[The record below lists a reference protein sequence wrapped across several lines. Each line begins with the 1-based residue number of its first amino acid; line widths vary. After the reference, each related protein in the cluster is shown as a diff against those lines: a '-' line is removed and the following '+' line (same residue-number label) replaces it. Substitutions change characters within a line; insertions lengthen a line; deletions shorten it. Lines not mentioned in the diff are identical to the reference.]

1 MQPLILTARETL
13 SPRITRFRF
22 ERPDKGPLPLFSG
35 GAHVMVEM
43 QDGDILRRNAYSL
56 ISDPEDGSGYE
67 IAVQREDQGRGG
79 SLFMHEK
86 ARPGDLMRVGLPV
99 NLFALNL
106 TARKHL
112 LIAGGVGITPFI
124 AQTRELQRLGL
135 PYELHYAVRA
145 RDELAALPLLPEG
158 VHVHVSAEGSRLDLG
173 AMLSAQP
180 LGTHLYVCASDDD
193 LVRVFD
199 PQTMQETHTLPS
211 GPDPELFVLSPDGGR
226 LYIANEDD
234 NLVTVVDTKTHQML
248 AEIPVGVEPE
258 GMGVSPDGK
267 IVVNTSETTNM
278 AHMIDTS
285 SYEIVANVLVDSR
298 PRFAEYTP
306 DGKLLFVTAEIGGTV
321 SVIDTATNEVT
332 KKITTISTAS
342 PEVIEA
348 SGNSSRK
355 RNSATDVSAATA
367 SASPVTP
374 CTITRC
380 SAVLP

>member
-124 AQTRELQRLGL
+124 AQTRELRRLGL

-158 VHVHVSAEGSRLDLG
+158 VHVHVSAEGSRMDLG

-180 LGTHLYVCASDDD
+180 LGTHLYVCASD
-193 LVRVFD
+193 R
-199 PQTMQETHTLPS
+199 M
-211 GPDPELFVLSPDGGR
+211 
-226 LYIANEDD
+226 
-234 NLVTVVDTKTHQML
+234 
-248 AEIPVGVEPE
+248 
-258 GMGVSPDGK
+258 
-267 IVVNTSETTNM
+267 
-278 AHMIDTS
+278 
-285 SYEIVANVLVDSR
+285 
-298 PRFAEYTP
+298 
-306 DGKLLFVTAEIGGTV
+306 
-321 SVIDTATNEVT
+321 
-332 KKITTISTAS
+332 ISTVLDSALALGWPRDALHS
-342 PEVIEA
+342 EEFLAPAPGEPFQVFCARSHKTLTVGAHESLLEA
-348 SGNSSRK
+348 LENAGIDAPWLCRGG
-355 RNSATDVSAATA
+355 ACGQCETDVIACDGTIEHHDHWLEPSERDRKIM
-367 SASPVTP
+367 P
-374 CTITRC
+374 CVSRFRGQLLTIDR
-380 SAVLP
+380 

>member
-158 VHVHVSAEGSRLDLG
+158 VHVHVSAEGSRMDLG

-180 LGTHLYVCASDDD
+180 LGTHLYVCASDRMISTVLDSALALGWPRD
-193 LVRVFD
+193 ALHSEEFLAPAPGEPFQVFCARSHKTLTVGAHESLLEALENAGID
-199 PQTMQETHTLPS
+199 APWLCRGGACGQCET
-211 GPDPELFVLSPDGGR
+211 DVIACGGTIEHHDHW
-226 LYIANEDD
+226 L
-234 NLVTVVDTKTHQML
+234 
-248 AEIPVGVEPE
+248 EPE
-258 GMGVSPDGK
+258 ERARKIMPCVSRFRGQLL
-267 IVVNTSETTNM
+267 T
-278 AHMIDTS
+278 ID
-285 SYEIVANVLVDSR
+285 R
-298 PRFAEYTP
+298 
-306 DGKLLFVTAEIGGTV
+306 
-321 SVIDTATNEVT
+321 
-332 KKITTISTAS
+332 
-342 PEVIEA
+342 
-348 SGNSSRK
+348 
-355 RNSATDVSAATA
+355 
-367 SASPVTP
+367 
-374 CTITRC
+374 
-380 SAVLP
+380 

>member
-158 VHVHVSAEGSRLDLG
+158 VHVHVSAEGSRMDLD
-173 AMLSAQP
+173 AILSEQP
-180 LGTHLYVCASDDD
+180 LGTHLYVCASD
-193 LVRVFD
+193 RMIS
-199 PQTMQETHTLPS
+199 T
-211 GPDPELFVLSPDGGR
+211 VL
-226 LYIANEDD
+226 
-234 NLVTVVDTKTHQML
+234 
-248 AEIPVGVEPE
+248 
-258 GMGVSPDGK
+258 
-267 IVVNTSETTNM
+267 
-278 AHMIDTS
+278 
-285 SYEIVANVLVDSR
+285 
-298 PRFAEYTP
+298 
-306 DGKLLFVTAEIGGTV
+306 
-321 SVIDTATNEVT
+321 DTAQSLGWPRDALHSEEFLAPAPGEPFQVFCARSHKTLTVGAHE
-332 KKITTISTAS
+332 SLL
-342 PEVIEA
+342 EA
-348 SGNSSRK
+348 LENAGIDAPWLCRGG
-355 RNSATDVSAATA
+355 ACGQCETDVIACDGTIEHHDHWLEPSERDRKIM
-367 SASPVTP
+367 P
-374 CTITRC
+374 CVSRFRGQLLTIDR
-380 SAVLP
+380 

>member
-22 ERPDKGPLPLFSG
+22 EHPEGRPLPLFSG

-124 AQTRELQRLGL
+124 AQTRELRRLGL

-158 VHVHVSAEGSRLDLG
+158 VHVHVSAEGSRMDLD
-173 AMLSAQP
+173 AILSEQP
-180 LGTHLYVCASDDD
+180 LGTHLYVCASDRMISTVLDTAQSLGWPRD
-193 LVRVFD
+193 ALHSEEFLAPAPGEPFQVFCARSHKTLTVGAHESLLEALENAGIAA
-199 PQTMQETHTLPS
+199 PWLCRGGACGQCET
-211 GPDPELFVLSPDGGR
+211 DVIACDGTIEHHDHW
-226 LYIANEDD
+226 L
-234 NLVTVVDTKTHQML
+234 
-248 AEIPVGVEPE
+248 EPE
-258 GMGVSPDGK
+258 
-267 IVVNTSETTNM
+267 E
-278 AHMIDTS
+278 
-285 SYEIVANVLVDSR
+285 R
-298 PRFAEYTP
+298 PRKIMPCVSRFR
-306 DGKLLFVTAEIGGTV
+306 GQLLT
-321 SVIDTATNEVT
+321 ID
-332 KKITTISTAS
+332 
-342 PEVIEA
+342 
-348 SGNSSRK
+348 R
-355 RNSATDVSAATA
+355 
-367 SASPVTP
+367 
-374 CTITRC
+374 
-380 SAVLP
+380 

>member
-22 ERPDKGPLPLFSG
+22 EHPEGRPLPLFSG

-158 VHVHVSAEGSRLDLG
+158 VHVHVSAEGSRMDLD
-173 AMLSAQP
+173 AILSEQP
-180 LGTHLYVCASDDD
+180 LGTHLYVCASDRMISTVLDSALALGWPRD
-193 LVRVFD
+193 ALHSEEFLAPAPGEPFQVFCARSHKTLTVGAHESLLEALENAGIAA
-199 PQTMQETHTLPS
+199 PWLCRGGACGQCET
-211 GPDPELFVLSPDGGR
+211 DVIACDGTIEHHDHW
-226 LYIANEDD
+226 L
-234 NLVTVVDTKTHQML
+234 
-248 AEIPVGVEPE
+248 EPE
-258 GMGVSPDGK
+258 ERARKIMPCVSRFRGQLL
-267 IVVNTSETTNM
+267 T
-278 AHMIDTS
+278 ID
-285 SYEIVANVLVDSR
+285 R
-298 PRFAEYTP
+298 
-306 DGKLLFVTAEIGGTV
+306 
-321 SVIDTATNEVT
+321 
-332 KKITTISTAS
+332 
-342 PEVIEA
+342 
-348 SGNSSRK
+348 
-355 RNSATDVSAATA
+355 
-367 SASPVTP
+367 
-374 CTITRC
+374 
-380 SAVLP
+380 

>member
-22 ERPDKGPLPLFSG
+22 EHPEGRPLPLFSG

-145 RDELAALPLLPEG
+145 RDEMAALPLLPEG
-158 VHVHVSAEGSRLDLG
+158 VHVHVSAEGSRMDLG
-173 AMLSAQP
+173 AILSEQP
-180 LGTHLYVCASDDD
+180 LGTHLYVCASDRMISTVLDSALALGWPRD
-193 LVRVFD
+193 ALHSEEFLAPAPGEPFQVFCARSHKTLTVGAHESLLEALENAGIAA
-199 PQTMQETHTLPS
+199 PWLCRGGACGQCETDVTAC
-211 GPDPELFVLSPDGGR
+211 DGTIEHHDHW
-226 LYIANEDD
+226 L
-234 NLVTVVDTKTHQML
+234 
-248 AEIPVGVEPE
+248 EPE
-258 GMGVSPDGK
+258 ERARKIMPCVSRFRGQLL
-267 IVVNTSETTNM
+267 T
-278 AHMIDTS
+278 ID
-285 SYEIVANVLVDSR
+285 R
-298 PRFAEYTP
+298 
-306 DGKLLFVTAEIGGTV
+306 
-321 SVIDTATNEVT
+321 
-332 KKITTISTAS
+332 
-342 PEVIEA
+342 
-348 SGNSSRK
+348 
-355 RNSATDVSAATA
+355 
-367 SASPVTP
+367 
-374 CTITRC
+374 
-380 SAVLP
+380 

>member
-13 SPRITRFRF
+13 SPRIARFRF

-79 SLFMHEK
+79 SLFMHEQ
-86 ARPGDLMRVGLPV
+86 ARPGMLMHIGLPV

-158 VHVHVSAEGSRLDLG
+158 VHVHVSAEGSRMDLG

-180 LGTHLYVCASDDD
+180 LGTHLYVCASD
-193 LVRVFD
+193 R
-199 PQTMQETHTLPS
+199 M
-211 GPDPELFVLSPDGGR
+211 
-226 LYIANEDD
+226 
-234 NLVTVVDTKTHQML
+234 
-248 AEIPVGVEPE
+248 
-258 GMGVSPDGK
+258 
-267 IVVNTSETTNM
+267 
-278 AHMIDTS
+278 
-285 SYEIVANVLVDSR
+285 
-298 PRFAEYTP
+298 
-306 DGKLLFVTAEIGGTV
+306 
-321 SVIDTATNEVT
+321 
-332 KKITTISTAS
+332 ISTVLDSALALGWPRDALHS
-342 PEVIEA
+342 EEFLAPAPGEPFQVFCARSHKTLTVGAHESLLEA
-348 SGNSSRK
+348 LENAGIAAPWLCRGG
-355 RNSATDVSAATA
+355 ACGQCETDVIACDGTIEHHDHWLEPSERDRKIM
-367 SASPVTP
+367 P
-374 CTITRC
+374 CVSRFRGQLLTIDR
-380 SAVLP
+380 

>member
-22 ERPDKGPLPLFSG
+22 EHPEGRPLPLFSG

-67 IAVQREDQGRGG
+67 IAVQREDKGRGG

-180 LGTHLYVCASDDD
+180 LGTHLYVCASDRMISTVLDTAQSLGWPRD
-193 LVRVFD
+193 ALHSEEFLAPAPGEPFQVFCARSHKTLTVGAHESLLEALENAGIAA
-199 PQTMQETHTLPS
+199 PWLCRGGACGQCETDVTAC
-211 GPDPELFVLSPDGGR
+211 DGTIEHHDHW
-226 LYIANEDD
+226 L
-234 NLVTVVDTKTHQML
+234 
-248 AEIPVGVEPE
+248 EPE
-258 GMGVSPDGK
+258 ERARKIMPCVSRFRGQLL
-267 IVVNTSETTNM
+267 T
-278 AHMIDTS
+278 ID
-285 SYEIVANVLVDSR
+285 R
-298 PRFAEYTP
+298 
-306 DGKLLFVTAEIGGTV
+306 
-321 SVIDTATNEVT
+321 
-332 KKITTISTAS
+332 
-342 PEVIEA
+342 
-348 SGNSSRK
+348 
-355 RNSATDVSAATA
+355 
-367 SASPVTP
+367 
-374 CTITRC
+374 
-380 SAVLP
+380 

>member
-22 ERPDKGPLPLFSG
+22 EHPEGRPLPLFSG

-158 VHVHVSAEGSRLDLG
+158 VHVHVSAEGSRMDLG

-180 LGTHLYVCASDDD
+180 LGTHLYVCASDRMISTVLDTAQSLGWPRD
-193 LVRVFD
+193 ALHSEEFLAPAPGEPFQVFCARSHKTLTVGAHESLLEALENAGIAA
-199 PQTMQETHTLPS
+199 PWLCRGGACGQCET
-211 GPDPELFVLSPDGGR
+211 DVIACDGTIEHHDHW
-226 LYIANEDD
+226 L
-234 NLVTVVDTKTHQML
+234 
-248 AEIPVGVEPE
+248 EPE
-258 GMGVSPDGK
+258 ERARKIMPCVSRFRGQLL
-267 IVVNTSETTNM
+267 T
-278 AHMIDTS
+278 ID
-285 SYEIVANVLVDSR
+285 R
-298 PRFAEYTP
+298 
-306 DGKLLFVTAEIGGTV
+306 
-321 SVIDTATNEVT
+321 
-332 KKITTISTAS
+332 
-342 PEVIEA
+342 
-348 SGNSSRK
+348 
-355 RNSATDVSAATA
+355 
-367 SASPVTP
+367 
-374 CTITRC
+374 
-380 SAVLP
+380 

>member
-1 MQPLILTARETL
+1 MQPLILTAREAL

-158 VHVHVSAEGSRLDLG
+158 VHVHVSAEGSRMDLG

-180 LGTHLYVCASDDD
+180 LGTHLYVCASD
-193 LVRVFD
+193 R
-199 PQTMQETHTLPS
+199 M
-211 GPDPELFVLSPDGGR
+211 
-226 LYIANEDD
+226 
-234 NLVTVVDTKTHQML
+234 
-248 AEIPVGVEPE
+248 
-258 GMGVSPDGK
+258 
-267 IVVNTSETTNM
+267 
-278 AHMIDTS
+278 
-285 SYEIVANVLVDSR
+285 
-298 PRFAEYTP
+298 
-306 DGKLLFVTAEIGGTV
+306 
-321 SVIDTATNEVT
+321 
-332 KKITTISTAS
+332 ISTVLDSALALGWPRDALHS
-342 PEVIEA
+342 EEFLAPAPGEPFQVFCARSHKTLTVGAHESLLEA
-348 SGNSSRK
+348 LENAGIDAPWLCRGG
-355 RNSATDVSAATA
+355 ACGQCETDVIACDGTIEHHDHWLEPSERDRKIM
-367 SASPVTP
+367 P
-374 CTITRC
+374 CVSRFRGQLLTIDR
-380 SAVLP
+380 

>member
-158 VHVHVSAEGSRLDLG
+158 VHVHVSAEGSRMDLG
-173 AMLSAQP
+173 AILSEQP
-180 LGTHLYVCASDDD
+180 LGTHLYVCASDRMISTVLDSALALGWPRD
-193 LVRVFD
+193 ALHSEEFLAPAPGEPFQVFCARSHKTLTVGAHESLLEALENAGIAA
-199 PQTMQETHTLPS
+199 PWLCRGGACGQCET
-211 GPDPELFVLSPDGGR
+211 DVIACDGTIEHHDHW
-226 LYIANEDD
+226 L
-234 NLVTVVDTKTHQML
+234 
-248 AEIPVGVEPE
+248 EPE
-258 GMGVSPDGK
+258 ERAHKIMPCVSRFRGQLL
-267 IVVNTSETTNM
+267 T
-278 AHMIDTS
+278 ID
-285 SYEIVANVLVDSR
+285 R
-298 PRFAEYTP
+298 
-306 DGKLLFVTAEIGGTV
+306 
-321 SVIDTATNEVT
+321 
-332 KKITTISTAS
+332 
-342 PEVIEA
+342 
-348 SGNSSRK
+348 
-355 RNSATDVSAATA
+355 
-367 SASPVTP
+367 
-374 CTITRC
+374 
-380 SAVLP
+380 

>member
-13 SPRITRFRF
+13 SPRVTRFRF
-22 ERPDKGPLPLFSG
+22 EHPEGRPLPLFSG

-67 IAVQREDQGRGG
+67 IAVQREDKGRGG

-180 LGTHLYVCASDDD
+180 LGTHLYVCASDRMISTVLDTAQSLGWPRD
-193 LVRVFD
+193 ALHSEEFLAPAPGEPFQVFCARSHKTLTVGTHESLLEALENAGID
-199 PQTMQETHTLPS
+199 APWLCRGGACGQCET
-211 GPDPELFVLSPDGGR
+211 DVIACDGTIEHHDHW
-226 LYIANEDD
+226 L
-234 NLVTVVDTKTHQML
+234 
-248 AEIPVGVEPE
+248 EPE
-258 GMGVSPDGK
+258 ERARKIMPCVSRFRGQLL
-267 IVVNTSETTNM
+267 T
-278 AHMIDTS
+278 ID
-285 SYEIVANVLVDSR
+285 R
-298 PRFAEYTP
+298 
-306 DGKLLFVTAEIGGTV
+306 
-321 SVIDTATNEVT
+321 
-332 KKITTISTAS
+332 
-342 PEVIEA
+342 
-348 SGNSSRK
+348 
-355 RNSATDVSAATA
+355 
-367 SASPVTP
+367 
-374 CTITRC
+374 
-380 SAVLP
+380 

>member
-158 VHVHVSAEGSRLDLG
+158 VHVHVSAEGSRMDLD

-180 LGTHLYVCASDDD
+180 LGTHLYVCASD
-193 LVRVFD
+193 RMIS
-199 PQTMQETHTLPS
+199 T
-211 GPDPELFVLSPDGGR
+211 VL
-226 LYIANEDD
+226 
-234 NLVTVVDTKTHQML
+234 
-248 AEIPVGVEPE
+248 
-258 GMGVSPDGK
+258 
-267 IVVNTSETTNM
+267 
-278 AHMIDTS
+278 
-285 SYEIVANVLVDSR
+285 
-298 PRFAEYTP
+298 
-306 DGKLLFVTAEIGGTV
+306 
-321 SVIDTATNEVT
+321 DTAQSLGWPRDALHSEEFLAPAPGEPFQVFCARSHKTLTVGAHE
-332 KKITTISTAS
+332 SLL
-342 PEVIEA
+342 EA
-348 SGNSSRK
+348 LENAGIAAPWLCRGG
-355 RNSATDVSAATA
+355 ACGQCETDVIACDGTIEHHDHWLEPKERARKIM
-367 SASPVTP
+367 P
-374 CTITRC
+374 CVSRFRGQLLTIDR
-380 SAVLP
+380 

>member
-22 ERPDKGPLPLFSG
+22 EHPEGRPLPLFSG

-158 VHVHVSAEGSRLDLG
+158 VHVHVSAEGSRMDLD
-173 AMLSAQP
+173 AILSEQP
-180 LGTHLYVCASDDD
+180 LGTHLYVCASDRMISTVLDTAQSLGWPRD
-193 LVRVFD
+193 ALHSEEFLAPAPGEPFQVFCARSHKTLTVGAHESLLEALENAGIAA
-199 PQTMQETHTLPS
+199 PWLCRGGACGQCET
-211 GPDPELFVLSPDGGR
+211 DVIACDGTIEHHDHW
-226 LYIANEDD
+226 L
-234 NLVTVVDTKTHQML
+234 
-248 AEIPVGVEPE
+248 EPE
-258 GMGVSPDGK
+258 ERARKIMPCVSRFRGQLL
-267 IVVNTSETTNM
+267 T
-278 AHMIDTS
+278 ID
-285 SYEIVANVLVDSR
+285 R
-298 PRFAEYTP
+298 
-306 DGKLLFVTAEIGGTV
+306 
-321 SVIDTATNEVT
+321 
-332 KKITTISTAS
+332 
-342 PEVIEA
+342 
-348 SGNSSRK
+348 
-355 RNSATDVSAATA
+355 
-367 SASPVTP
+367 
-374 CTITRC
+374 
-380 SAVLP
+380 

>member
-22 ERPDKGPLPLFSG
+22 EHPEGRPLPLFSG

-158 VHVHVSAEGSRLDLG
+158 VHVHVSAEGSRMDLD
-173 AMLSAQP
+173 AILSEQP
-180 LGTHLYVCASDDD
+180 LGTHLYVCASD
-193 LVRVFD
+193 R
-199 PQTMQETHTLPS
+199 M
-211 GPDPELFVLSPDGGR
+211 
-226 LYIANEDD
+226 
-234 NLVTVVDTKTHQML
+234 
-248 AEIPVGVEPE
+248 
-258 GMGVSPDGK
+258 
-267 IVVNTSETTNM
+267 
-278 AHMIDTS
+278 
-285 SYEIVANVLVDSR
+285 
-298 PRFAEYTP
+298 
-306 DGKLLFVTAEIGGTV
+306 
-321 SVIDTATNEVT
+321 
-332 KKITTISTAS
+332 ISTVLDSALALGWPRDALHS
-342 PEVIEA
+342 EEFLAPAPGEPFQVFCARSHKTLTVGAHESLLEA
-348 SGNSSRK
+348 LENAGIDAPWLCRGG
-355 RNSATDVSAATA
+355 ACGQCETDVIACDGTIEHHDHWLEPSERDRKIM
-367 SASPVTP
+367 P
-374 CTITRC
+374 CVSRFRGQLLTIDR
-380 SAVLP
+380 

>member
-22 ERPDKGPLPLFSG
+22 EHPEGRPLPLFSG

-158 VHVHVSAEGSRLDLG
+158 VHVHVSAEGSRMDLD
-173 AMLSAQP
+173 AILSEQP
-180 LGTHLYVCASDDD
+180 LGTHLYVCASDRMISTVLDTAQSLGWPRD
-193 LVRVFD
+193 ALHSEEFLAPTPGEPFQVFCARSHKTLTVGAHESLLEALENAGIAA
-199 PQTMQETHTLPS
+199 PWLCRGGACGQCET
-211 GPDPELFVLSPDGGR
+211 DVIACDGTIEHHDHW
-226 LYIANEDD
+226 L
-234 NLVTVVDTKTHQML
+234 
-248 AEIPVGVEPE
+248 EPE
-258 GMGVSPDGK
+258 ERARKIMPCVSRFRGQLL
-267 IVVNTSETTNM
+267 T
-278 AHMIDTS
+278 ID
-285 SYEIVANVLVDSR
+285 R
-298 PRFAEYTP
+298 
-306 DGKLLFVTAEIGGTV
+306 
-321 SVIDTATNEVT
+321 
-332 KKITTISTAS
+332 
-342 PEVIEA
+342 
-348 SGNSSRK
+348 
-355 RNSATDVSAATA
+355 
-367 SASPVTP
+367 
-374 CTITRC
+374 
-380 SAVLP
+380 

>member
-158 VHVHVSAEGSRLDLG
+158 VHVHVSAEGSRMDLG

-180 LGTHLYVCASDDD
+180 LGTHLYVCASDRMISTVLDTAQSLGWPRD
-193 LVRVFD
+193 ALHSEEFLAPAPGEPFQVFCARSHKTLTVGAHESLLEALENAGID
-199 PQTMQETHTLPS
+199 APWLCRGGACGQCET
-211 GPDPELFVLSPDGGR
+211 DVIACDGTIEHHDHW
-226 LYIANEDD
+226 L
-234 NLVTVVDTKTHQML
+234 
-248 AEIPVGVEPE
+248 EPE
-258 GMGVSPDGK
+258 ERARKIMPCVSRFRGQLL
-267 IVVNTSETTNM
+267 T
-278 AHMIDTS
+278 ID
-285 SYEIVANVLVDSR
+285 R
-298 PRFAEYTP
+298 
-306 DGKLLFVTAEIGGTV
+306 
-321 SVIDTATNEVT
+321 
-332 KKITTISTAS
+332 
-342 PEVIEA
+342 
-348 SGNSSRK
+348 
-355 RNSATDVSAATA
+355 
-367 SASPVTP
+367 
-374 CTITRC
+374 
-380 SAVLP
+380 

>member
-158 VHVHVSAEGSRLDLG
+158 VHVHVSAEGSRMDLG

-180 LGTHLYVCASDDD
+180 LGTHLYVCASDRMISTVLDSALALGWPRD
-193 LVRVFD
+193 ALHSEEFLAPAPGEPFQVFCARSHKTLTVGAHESLLEALENAGID
-199 PQTMQETHTLPS
+199 APWLCRGGACGQCET
-211 GPDPELFVLSPDGGR
+211 DVIACDGTIEHHDHW
-226 LYIANEDD
+226 L
-234 NLVTVVDTKTHQML
+234 
-248 AEIPVGVEPE
+248 EPE
-258 GMGVSPDGK
+258 ERARKIMPCVSRFRGQLL
-267 IVVNTSETTNM
+267 T
-278 AHMIDTS
+278 ID
-285 SYEIVANVLVDSR
+285 R
-298 PRFAEYTP
+298 
-306 DGKLLFVTAEIGGTV
+306 
-321 SVIDTATNEVT
+321 
-332 KKITTISTAS
+332 
-342 PEVIEA
+342 
-348 SGNSSRK
+348 
-355 RNSATDVSAATA
+355 
-367 SASPVTP
+367 
-374 CTITRC
+374 
-380 SAVLP
+380 